1 MMKTFQVLILLLLP
15 ASLFSQVSSDYA
27 VLVSA
32 TYTNAPPAITLQWPA
47 YANATSYRIYKKE
60 KSASTWGGYIL
71 ELPGDAVNYMDN
83 DVVLDS
89 TYEYR
94 IVRESSDGIEAQGYL
109 SGGIELHLPDYR
121 GKCLLVIDTTYTAG
135 MENEIYRLMKDISG
149 DGWKVERM
157 NVAADDAVLDIRNA
171 IINNYNADPDLQA
184 VFLFGHVPVPYS
196 GNLNPDGHPDH
207 LGAWP
212 ADAIYGDMDG
222 EYTDETVDNATASRT
237 ENWNVPGD
245 GKYDQTVLKSK
256 IELQVGRV
264 DLYNLPSFTQT
275 EEQLLKQYLDKDHN
289 YRIGNMEINR
299 RGLIDDNFGAFGG
312 EAFASSGW
320 RNFSPMFGPV
330 NEFEADYFSTMYSE
344 NYLWSYGCGGG
355 WYQGAGG
362 VGSTTEFAAD
372 TTKTIFTL
380 LFGSYFGDWDVTDNF
395 LRAPL
400 ANAWTLSNAWSGRP
414 YWHFHHMVMGEN
426 IGYSARVTQNNQG
439 TYMANICPHWVH
451 IALMG
456 DPTLRM
462 HTVKPVQNVSCSIS
476 PEECNAIEIAY
487 DISEDDDIIGYYVY
501 RSDEEFGKYERIT
514 ASMINYSPFLDLEPK
529 EGLNYYMVK
538 AVKPEITPSGSYY
551 NLSTGITDSISIILT
566 EVNNNM
572 PNNYFQLQPNPAD
585 DHVLISLNAFVQ
597 QAPLKIYFADGKL
610 LSTLQSGSPEIT
622 LDISKWVPGIYFI
635 QYGDMTKKLIV
646 E

>member
-1 MMKTFQVLILLLLP
+1 MKYKYLVILLLLP
-15 ASLFSQVSSDYA
+15 SFLFSQVSSDYA

-32 TYTNAPPAITLQWPA
+32 TYTPSPAQITLHWPLR
-47 YANATSYRIYKKE
+47 ANATSYKIYKKE
-60 KSASTWGGYIL
+60 KSIVNWGGFIA
-71 ELPGDAVNYMDN
+71 ELPGDAVMYADN
-83 DVVLDS
+83 DVVVDS
-89 TYEYR
+89 AYEYK
-94 IVRESSDGIEAQGYL
+94 IVRESSDGISAEGYL
-109 SGGIELHLPDYR
+109 LGGIQLHLPDYR
-121 GKCLLVIDTTYTAG
+121 GKCLLVVDTTFTAG
-135 MENEIYRLMKDISG
+135 MENELIRLMKDISG
-149 DGWKVERM
+149 DGWSVERM
-157 NVAADDAVLDIRNA
+157 NVAQTDAVSDIRNR
-171 IINNYNADPDLQA
+171 IIDKYTIDPEIQA

-222 EYTDETVDNATASRT
+222 VYTDENIDNATASRT

-245 GKYDQTVLKSK
+245 GKYDQTVLKTK

-264 DLYNLPSFTQT
+264 DLSNLPSFPQT

-289 YRIGNMEINR
+289 YRNGGIEINR

-320 RNFSPMFGPV
+320 RNFAPMFGEAA
-330 NEFEADYFSTMYSE
+330 EFEADYFTTMYNES
-344 NYLWSYGCGGG
+344 YLWSYGCGGG

-400 ANAWTLSNAWSGRP
+400 ANGYTLTNAWSGRP
-414 YWHFHHMVMGEN
+414 YWHFHHMVLGEN
-426 IGYSARVTQNNQG
+426 IGYSARLTQNNQS
-439 TYMANICPHWVH
+439 TYMSNICPHWVH

-462 HTVKPVQNVSCSIS
+462 HTVQPVQEVVCSIS
-476 PEECNAIEIAY
+476 VDEPSVVGIEY
-487 DISEDDDIIGYYVY
+487 MISPDPDVIGYYVY
-501 RSDEEFGKYERIT
+501 RSAEEFGKYERIT
-514 ASMINYSPFLDLEPK
+514 EEMINYSPYVDASPVN
-529 EGLNYYMVK
+529 GLNYYMIK
-538 AVKPEITPSGSYY
+538 AVKPENTPSGSYY
-551 NLSTGITDSISIILT
+551 NLSTGIRDSISIVLT
-566 EVNNNM
+566 GISESLPEN
-572 PNNYFQLQPNPAD
+572 QLHINPNPASGFVRISIDQPID
-585 DHVLISLNAFVQ
+585 DADVR
-597 QAPLKIYFADGKL
+597 IYFADGKF
-610 LSTLQSGSPEIT
+610 IT
-622 LDISKWVPGIYFI
+622 AFELKNKEFNLDVSAFAPGIYFI
-635 QYGDMTKKLIV
+635 HCGGVTKKFIV